1 MRYLVLT
8 DIHGN
13 IDALD
18 AVLAAAGSVD
28 AHLLLGDVVGYG
40 AGPNE
45 VIDCVRGLAPVA
57 MIRGNHDKV
66 IAGLEIPESFNP
78 AALQSAAWTA
88 ETLTAEHR
96 DWLAGLPQGPAI
108 VDDVVEICHGMPND
122 EDEYLFTPRDAAR
135 ALDAARR
142 PVCLFGHTHVPACY
156 ILSLDE
162 PDLLM
167 VEDTG
172 QGRPVELSLDERRR
186 FVVNPGAVG
195 QPRDGDPRAAYAV
208 YDSEARTLTLA
219 RIEYDVEQAQ
229 RRIRDAGLPDILARR
244 LAVAADAGP
253 GRGPLRGPSGP
264 PRMRASGAGARRDSR
279 RRNSAA

>member
-13 IDALD
+13 VDALE
-18 AVLAAAGSVD
+18 AVLADATGIE

-45 VIDCVRGLAPVA
+45 VIERIQGLAPVA

-66 IAGLEIPESFNP
+66 IAGLELPESFNP

-88 ETLTAEHR
+88 DALTAEHR
-96 DWLAGLPQGPAI
+96 DWLAHLPQGPAI
-108 VDDVVEICHGMPND
+108 VDDLVEICHGTPGD
-122 EDEYLFTPRDAAR
+122 EDQYLFTPRDAAR
-135 ALDAARR
+135 AFEVARR
-142 PVCLFGHTHVPACY
+142 PLCLFGHTHVPACY

-162 PDLLM
+162 PDLLT

-172 QGRPVELSLDERRR
+172 QGRPMELVLDERRR

-208 YDSEARTLTLA
+208 YDSTARTLALA

-244 LAVAADAGP
+244 LAV
-253 GRGPLRGPSGP
+253 GR
-264 PRMRASGAGARRDSR
+264 
-279 RRNSAA
+279 

>member
-18 AVLAAAGSVD
+18 AVLAAAGPVD
-28 AHLLLGDVVGYG
+28 EHLVLGDVVGYG

-45 VIDCVRGLAPVA
+45 VIERVQALEPAA
-57 MIRGNHDKV
+57 IIRGNHDKV
-66 IAGLEIPESFNP
+66 IAGIEIPESFNP

-88 ETLTAEHR
+88 ETLTAGHR
-96 DWLAGLPQGPAI
+96 TWLAHLPKGPAI
-108 VDDVVEICHGMPND
+108 VDDVVEICHGMPAD
-122 EDEYLFTPRDAAR
+122 EDEYLFGPRDATR
-135 ALDAARR
+135 AFDSARR

-156 ILSLDE
+156 VISSE
-162 PDLLM
+162 TPDLLV

-172 QGRPVELSLDERRR
+172 SGQPVEFALDDSRR

-208 YDSEARTLTLA
+208 YDSTARTLTLA
-219 RIEYDVEQAQ
+219 RTPYDVDRAQ
-229 RRIRDAGLPDILARR
+229 SRIRQAGLPDVLARR
-244 LAVAADAGP
+244 LAV
-253 GRGPLRGPSGP
+253 GR
-264 PRMRASGAGARRDSR
+264 
-279 RRNSAA
+279 